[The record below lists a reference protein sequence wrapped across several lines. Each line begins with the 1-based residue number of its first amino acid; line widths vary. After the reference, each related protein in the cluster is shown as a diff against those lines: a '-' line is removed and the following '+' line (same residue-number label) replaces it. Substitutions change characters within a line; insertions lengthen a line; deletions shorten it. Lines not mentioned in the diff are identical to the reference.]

1 MNLNYVN
8 LRIFLSI
15 LLFLTHD
22 SSTPFTYNPFKR
34 TLFFFFFFILFL
46 PKSNYSNLNQ
56 TRPYPIDII
65 LKEVD
70 CDCDC
75 DCEWSSEDDLVVKGS
90 SFVEKQLIIKFHLL
104 QKLLFF
110 TLTGKSPV
118 TLTFSPGTNRSTSSV
133 SSSTSLFPSDQ
144 TQSHTMPTL

>member
-1 MNLNYVN
+1 MTHRLH
-8 LRIFLSI
+8 S
-15 LLFLTHD
+15 LTTR
-22 SSTPFTYNPFKR
+22 SKG
-34 TLFFFFFFILFL
+34 FFFFFFLIFFL
-46 PKSNYSNLNQ
+46 PKSNYSNQNQ
-56 TRPYPIDII
+56 TRPYPIAII

-90 SFVEKQLIIKFHLL
+90 SFVEKQLIIKSFIYSNNSF
-104 QKLLFF
+104 FF